1 MLSSLCHVMLT
12 PASQASIAPG
22 GLTTIP
28 ELCLSHSSLYES
40 TPEGQASAV
49 HMKKVSECPFLSC
62 PYEEGIRVSLANLS
76 QTACL
81 HFLR

>member
-1 MLSSLCHVMLT
+1 MLSRLCHVMLT

-49 HMKKVSECPFLSC
+49 HMKKVSECPWL
-62 PYEEGIRVSLANLS
+62 I
-76 QTACL
+76 
-81 HFLR
+81 